1 MPFSAFTLLAAAAAL
16 LYLLMSRYF
25 FVRWQGQR
33 QPLTASMR
41 LAEQTTLAA
50 ALFSHALSLGA
61 GDESWWMHLGVGQS
75 ISLVMWLVVLIYWVT
90 AFFHRLEGVQILLFL
105 SAALGVLLGI
115 VLPAAPLPHLTP
127 SLPFALHVLV
137 ALFAYSLFTLAALL
151 AVLMLTVER
160 LLHQKRGMR
169 FLQHVPPLLTLEK
182 LLFRVLWSGFFLLS
196 LTVLSGALF
205 SEYIFHCPFTFNH
218 KNVLSLC
225 AWLTFATLLAG
236 RVRYGW
242 RGRYAAQWTLGGS
255 VVLLLGYIG
264 SKIVLE
270 FIMQ

>member
-1 MPFSAFTLLAAAAAL
+1 
-16 LYLLMSRYF
+16 MSRYF

-115 VLPAAPLPHLTP
+115 VLPAAHLPHLTP

-205 SEYIFHCPFTFNH
+205 SEYIFHRPFTFNH